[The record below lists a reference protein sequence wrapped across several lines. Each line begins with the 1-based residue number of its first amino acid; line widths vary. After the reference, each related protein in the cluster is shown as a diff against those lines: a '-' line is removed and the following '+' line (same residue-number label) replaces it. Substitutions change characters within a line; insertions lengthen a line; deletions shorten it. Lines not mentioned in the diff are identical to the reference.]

1 MKTPLFVA
9 LCTLRLITF
18 VGSLAA
24 LSGRTDAAAAGAFVD
39 RPLADAQRAFTR
51 LGRAR
56 LAHHPRRP
64 CYWGL

>member
-1 MKTPLFVA
+1 MKTLLFVA
-9 LCTLRLITF
+9 LAAFLPFAF

-24 LSGRTDAAAAGAFVD
+24 LSGRTDAGAFVD

-56 LAHHPRRP
+56 
-64 CYWGL
+64 